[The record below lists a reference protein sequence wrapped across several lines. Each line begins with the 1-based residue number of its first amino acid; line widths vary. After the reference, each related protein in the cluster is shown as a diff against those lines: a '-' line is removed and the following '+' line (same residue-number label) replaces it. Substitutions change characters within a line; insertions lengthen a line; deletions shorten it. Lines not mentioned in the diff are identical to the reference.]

1 MESSVDVNIDATL
14 KYPET
19 EKLIADWWWE
29 PQSITNMQH
38 KYRIRDEE
46 VKFKLPKL
54 RPQLFSGDNVDS
66 ICGPMKYTFSPTF
79 PDIMDVVV
87 NATDS
92 TEAWEVRI

>member
-54 RPQLFSGDNVDS
+54 RP
-66 ICGPMKYTFSPTF
+66 
-79 PDIMDVVV
+79 
-87 NATDS
+87 
-92 TEAWEVRI
+92 